1 MTVAGAMRSVAARM
15 QIGKAGAPV
24 SHISQ
29 AYPDR
34 VEVRGRDLCG
44 DLMGR
49 LSFSEYF
56 HLLLTGREPTEDQRY
71 FLDLLLVAI
80 AEHGMMPTN
89 VAARM
94 TLAADPGSLQ
104 GAVAAGILGC
114 GPVILGTSES
124 CARLLEEAQER
135 VASGSAPAAVAGEI
149 ARAIRASAG
158 KVPGFGHP
166 VHRPLDP
173 RAERIL
179 ELADSRGV
187 SGPHVLLARELRDG
201 VAEAW
206 GKPLTMNVSMPIA
219 AVMLDLGFP
228 SDTVKAVP
236 ILARTASLLAHLAE
250 EQQRPIGFLMAARAE
265 EAIEYEPSPEAGPP

>member
-1 MTVAGAMRSVAARM
+1 MQTVKGE
-15 QIGKAGAPV
+15 IPV

-49 LSFSEYF
+49 VSFTEYF
-56 HLLLTGREPTEDQRY
+56 HLLLTGRDPTEEQRF

-89 VAARM
+89 IASRM

-124 CARLLEEAQER
+124 CARLLEAAQER
-135 VASGSAPAAVAGEI
+135 VESGEEPATVAVETARSVHASG
-149 ARAIRASAG
+149 G
-158 KVPGFGHP
+158 KLPGFGHP

-179 ELADSRGV
+179 ELADARGV
-187 SGPHVLLARELRDG
+187 SGPHILLAGCFRDAAAEL
-201 VAEAW
+201 W
-206 GKPLTMNVSMPIA
+206 GTPLTLNVSMPIA
-219 AVMLDLGFP
+219 AVMLDLGF
-228 SDTVKAVP
+228 STAVVKAVP
-236 ILARTASLLAHLAE
+236 ILARTAGLLAHLAE
-250 EQQRPIGFLMAARAE
+250 EQEDPLGLLMAARAE
-265 EAIEYEPSPEAGPP
+265 EAIEYQRRSEAEPG